1 MAYRDG
7 SGAITIDEVA
17 AANDMRRIEEAE
29 GYLAQ
34 SRSVIIQLMDLAEGM
49 TGQTADAIRDKAYE
63 LQMQVDKLSSQL
75 VESRQLIRA
84 TVQRYQR
91 IDAELANSISKQG
104 AGGIAASI
112 SKSGHTGTNTYMNQD
127 NVVGIMN
134 SALGGSKSGSGNSGG
149 GGRSF

>member
-7 SGAITIDEVA
+7 SGAITIDEIA
-17 AANDMRRIEEAE
+17 AANDIRRIQEAE

-34 SRSVIIQLMDLAEGM
+34 SRQVIIQLMELADGM

-63 LQMQVDKLSSQL
+63 LQTQVDKLNSRL
-75 VESRQLIRA
+75 VESRQLISA
-84 TVQRYQR
+84 TVKRYQQ
-91 IDAELANSISKQG
+91 IDAQLASHISKQG

-112 SKSGHTGTNTYMNQD
+112 SSPGHTGTNTYTNQD
-127 NVVGIMN
+127 NVVGILGDV
-134 SALGGSKSGSGNSGG
+134 LGGGIAGKGNSGG

>member
-7 SGAITIDEVA
+7 SGAITIDEIA
-17 AANDMRRIEEAE
+17 AANDIRRIQEAE

-34 SRSVIIQLMDLAEGM
+34 SRQVIIQLMDLADGM

-63 LQMQVDKLSSQL
+63 LQTQVDRLNSRL
-75 VESRQLIRA
+75 VESRQLISA
-84 TVQRYQR
+84 TVKRYQQ
-91 IDAELANSISKQG
+91 IDAQLASHISKNG
-104 AGGIAASI
+104 AAGIAASV
-112 SKSGHTGTNTYMNQD
+112 KTPGHTGANTYVNQD

-134 SALGGSKSGSGNSGG
+134 DVLGGGKSGRGNSGG